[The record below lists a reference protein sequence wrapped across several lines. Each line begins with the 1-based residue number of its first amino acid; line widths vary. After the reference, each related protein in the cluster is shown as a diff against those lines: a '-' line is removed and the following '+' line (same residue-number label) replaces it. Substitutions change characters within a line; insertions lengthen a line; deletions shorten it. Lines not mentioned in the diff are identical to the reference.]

1 MKWVLYGSKVGCL
14 LSQIFFLLFQTKN
27 FKYDSQVNVFPF
39 LLNQIWKKEKQIEF
53 HFYLKLKKN
62 IVILLF
68 KRAVTCTYIIIYVT
82 AFNTWKIWKKRDI
95 FISKKVI
102 SLIEGKLFLGHNTCT
117 CMCLASPLPSGR
129 GLCPGTHRRSPAPGL
144 LPYASGC
151 ICKLLFNLNIFY
163 WINQKYFKK
172 QKPPKQF
179 LHLRVPLLTCASP
192 FCNGLSVD
200 LHHGTPP
207 DRRCR

>member
-1 MKWVLYGSKVGCL
+1 MY
-14 LSQIFFLLFQTKN
+14 
-27 FKYDSQVNVFPF
+27 FPF
-39 LLNQIWKKEKQIEF
+39 CWIRFEKRKSKLNFIFTWNWKKYSYSPFQKSSYMYIYNNMWQHSTLGKFEKKE
-53 HFYLKLKKN
+53 
-62 IVILLF
+62 
-68 KRAVTCTYIIIYVT
+68 
-82 AFNTWKIWKKRDI
+82 RDI

-179 LHLRVPLLTCASP
+179 LHLRVPQLTCASP

>member
-1 MKWVLYGSKVGCL
+1 MY
-14 LSQIFFLLFQTKN
+14 
-27 FKYDSQVNVFPF
+27 FPF
-39 LLNQIWKKEKQIEF
+39 CWIRFEKKEKQIEF

-200 LHHGTPP
+200 LHHGTPL

>member
-82 AFNTWKIWKKRDI
+82 AFNTWKIWKK
-95 FISKKVI
+95 KKEI
-102 SLIEGKLFLGHNTCT
+102 YLFQRKL
-117 CMCLASPLPSGR
+117 SPLSKGNCSLVIIHVHVCALPH
-129 GLCPGTHRRSPAPGL
+129 LCPLGEDFVLEHIGGHRPQVCYLTLQVVSVSCCL
-144 LPYASGC
+144 
-151 ICKLLFNLNIFY
+151 I
-163 WINQKYFKK
+163 WTYFIE
-172 QKPPKQF
+172 
-179 LHLRVPLLTCASP
+179 
-192 FCNGLSVD
+192 
-200 LHHGTPP
+200 
-207 DRRCR
+207 